1 MAGNIYLPI
10 LSTFN
15 GAGVKQ
21 AQGAL
26 AGLAGT
32 VRSLG
37 ASFKAAA
44 VGFVAFQAVSGVAN
58 FAAGTIVEARDLERN
73 IRALGLIFDDATP
86 RMEAFARSANSMGL
100 STSEAAKAST
110 FLGSVLR
117 GAGFDTA
124 RTATETERLVSLAS
138 DLATV
143 YGYDVS
149 EALSGMTALFRGEYD
164 PIEKFGVAMKQSEVN
179 AVLAAKGLGQL
190 TGQEL
195 LNAQQQVRL
204 ELLYQRTARAQGAFA
219 KGAGTLFV
227 EQKKL
232 ESAFKD
238 FEALLGSRLTP
249 VITEF
254 MMALQPMLEGGTPA
268 AENFFQ
274 GIADTMDALMP
285 LLKPVGDLFNIIID
299 VLGDLMIALAPLIE
313 ILAISLGDAL
323 NFLMPA
329 LSFIGETFSVIA
341 RIASAVLSPVLD
353 VLAITFKIILG
364 VAGAFLGMFKP
375 LVDPIMSFI
384 GFVVK
389 GLEDFARGFRSVT
402 KMIVDGPEFRAK
414 SSIRSI
420 EGPDAI
426 IPKTGT
432 GDGNGKAR
440 NYVADFY
447 NNIKDEIKKQNARLK
462 LENLGAS
469 EALISSILSG
479 EGWGTVYAKVVAG
492 GAAGVAALQAQF
504 NLTSEGMSEIAAA
517 AKLASDSMDEL
528 AQRASDSLDRLKDEY
543 LSLSEAA
550 AEFVK
555 NNKQV
560 LESFLDLFSTAPE
573 MGEFERTAVNAFSS
587 IFDEIKSALAEGLID
602 EVGAASLNTLTESAV
617 SAMQA
622 IGSQRDVLAGQID
635 AAKQQIATSKAL
647 IEANDGLMKSF
658 MGVFAIVPEMGQFER
673 AANDSFTSIFDQIS
687 SAVGNGSILESAGKN
702 LTKFAETTKNSLM
715 AIARQRDVLG
725 EKINIAKTVYSG
737 VVGLANITSFLKTT
751 TQTVT
756 ETVKKIVDGI
766 SLATTRTFELV
777 SSGGL
782 ISNFQALVDKTK
794 AFARNLMELKRLGL
808 DRNLFAQLVRAGAE
822 AGGAT
827 AQAIVDGGSD
837 TVGALNDLYG
847 QLGDVA
853 NDISAGVTD
862 ALYEVGTG
870 VVNSGFINGLLSQD
884 KALADTATGI
894 ANSFATSFSTSL
906 KAAVTEKLPDL
917 AGLIKQDEA
926 LKIQAKSLA
935 ESFATAFGEA
945 LAAAIAAALA
955 KLTPPTPPI
964 ADWYTDPSMGAGGR
978 GPNLVA
984 MSMGKAKVFEVN
996 INAGMVADKAE
1007 LGQTIVD
1014 TISRY
1019 ERTNG
1024 SVWVRA

>member
-44 VGFVAFQAVSGVAN
+44 VGFVAFQSVSGLAN
-58 FAAGTIVEARDLERN
+58 FATGTIVQARDLERN
-73 IRALGLIFDDATP
+73 VRALELVFDDATG
-86 RMEAFARSANSMGL
+86 RMKEFVATANTMGL
-100 STSEAAKAST
+100 SQSQAAQAST

-124 RTATETERLVSLAS
+124 KTATETERLVSLAS

-179 AVLAAKGLGQL
+179 AVLAAKGLGKL

-238 FEALLGSRLTP
+238 FEAQLGGKLTP

-254 MMALQPMLEGGTPA
+254 MMALQPMLEGGTGA
-268 AENFFQ
+268 GLNFFQ
-274 GIADTMDALMP
+274 GLADTMDALMP

-299 VLGDLMIALAPLIE
+299 VLGDLMIAFAPLIE
-313 ILAISLGDAL
+313 IISISLGDAL

-329 LSFIGETFSVIA
+329 LAFIGETFSVIA

-353 VLAITFKIILG
+353 ILAITFKIILG
-364 VAGAFLGMFKP
+364 VAGTFLGMFKP
-375 LVDPIMSFI
+375 LVDPVMSFI

-420 EGPDAI
+420 EGADPI
-426 IPKTGT
+426 IPMKSPPPPGP
-432 GDGNGKAR
+432 GK
-440 NYVADFY
+440 NYVADFF

-479 EGWGTVYAKVVAG
+479 EGWGTVYAKIVKG

-504 NLTSEGMSEIAAA
+504 NKTSAGMKEIADA

-528 AQRASDSLDRLKDEY
+528 AQRNADSLDRLKDEY
-543 LSLSEAA
+543 LTLSEAG
-550 AEFVK
+550 AELVK
-555 NNKQV
+555 NNKEV
-560 LESFLDLFSTAPE
+560 LRSFLDLFSIAPE
-573 MGEFERTAVNAFSS
+573 MGEFERTAVDAFSN
-587 IFDEIKSALAEGLID
+587 IFGEIKSALAEGLID
-602 EVGAASLNTLTESAV
+602 DAAAASLNALTDSAV
-617 SAMQA
+617 ASMQA
-622 IGSQRDVLAGQID
+622 IGKQRDVLAGQI
-635 AAKQQIATSKAL
+635 AVAKEQIATSKAL
-647 IEANDGLMKSF
+647 VEANDSLMKSF
-658 MGVFAIVPEMGQFER
+658 MDIFAIVPEMGQFEK
-673 AANDSFTSIFDQIS
+673 AANDSFKSIFDQIS
-687 SAVGNGSILESAGKN
+687 SAVGNGSILESAGKS
-702 LTKFAETTKNSLM
+702 LTKFAETTRNSLM

-751 TQTVT
+751 TETVT

-766 SLATTRTFELV
+766 SLATTRTFQLV

-782 ISNFQALVDKTK
+782 VDNFQALVDKTK

-808 DRNLFAQLVRAGAE
+808 NRDLFAQLVRAGAD

-827 AQAIVDGGSD
+827 AQAIIDGGSD
-837 TVGALNDLYG
+837 TVGALNDLYS

-862 ALYEVGTG
+862 TLYEVGTG

-884 KALADTATGI
+884 TVLADAATSM
-894 ANSFATSFSTSL
+894 ANSFATSFTTSL
-906 KAAVTEKLPDL
+906 KTAVTEKLPDL
-917 AGLIKQDEA
+917 AGLIAQDEA
-926 LKIQAKSLA
+926 LKLQAKSLA
-935 ESFATAFGEA
+935 ETFATAFGDA
-945 LAAAIAAALA
+945 LASSIAATLA
-955 KLTPPTPPI
+955 KLMPPTAPVENWFPEE
-964 ADWYTDPSMGAGGR
+964 SGAVGG
-978 GPNLVA
+978 GTMFSA
-984 MSMGKAKVFEVN
+984 MSVGKAKVFEVN
-996 INAGMVADKAE
+996 INAGMVTDKAE